1 MLVPLTRE
9 AFEQLIPLVATGTQ
23 YSFYWGKWRDLLQ
36 RSFISLT
43 ILIITWVLGNLFGSE
58 WLTIKFVFY
67 IISGSYWLWA
77 PILWAS
83 IKNRSY
89 RIYPYCGFWSGKV
102 LDVFITEELIREE
115 QTVNKF
121 GELIVIENKKR
132 LINIEVGDDKGFA
145 AIVKM
150 PVDRL
155 LQVIK
160 TGESAEMLVIS
171 KVPNLS
177 RITKVTDV
185 YLPRHNLWVG
195 KYPYLRRD
203 IFKQISKNLKIKN

>member
-36 RSFISLT
+36 RLFISLT
-43 ILIITWVLGNLFGSE
+43 ILIVTWILGTLSGSR
-58 WLTIKFVFY
+58 WLNIKFLFY

-83 IKNRSY
+83 IKNRNY

-102 LDVFITEELIREE
+102 LDVFITEKLIREE

-121 GELIVIENKKR
+121 GELLVIENKKR
-132 LINIEVGDDKGFA
+132 LINIEVGDKRGFT
-145 AIVKM
+145 AIVTM
-150 PVDRL
+150 PADRL
-155 LQVIK
+155 LQVVK
-160 TGESAEMLVIS
+160 PGESAEMLVIS
-171 KVPNLS
+171 KVSNLS
-177 RITKVTDV
+177 RITRVTDV
-185 YLPRHNLWVG
+185 YLPRHDLWVG
-195 KYPYLRRD
+195 QYPYLRRD
-203 IFKQISKNLKIKN
+203 IFKQISLSLIHI